1 MLKERVQFLCMLT
14 SLNLVN
20 CLRMYVF
27 YRFQTEGSTFTEE
40 KPNWREG
47 PGNFL
52 DMWQDWA
59 EGTHFFYFVELLTN
73 KEHIDYD
80 DGGVEDDNDEEAD
93 KGEDALVLACR
104 ETDKYPLLPP
114 INSNT
119 PLDVLK
125 RILRVYVREVRSKSR
140 ETRLCA
146 ID

>member
-1 MLKERVQFLCMLT
+1 MLT
-14 SLNLVN
+14 LLNLVN

-27 YRFQTEGSTFTEE
+27 YRFETKGSTFTEE
-40 KPNWREG
+40 KPNWKEG

-52 DMWQDWA
+52 DMWQDWV
-59 EGTHFFYFVELLTN
+59 EGTHFFYFVELLTK

-93 KGEDALVLACR
+93 KGEDTLVLACCK
-104 ETDKYPLLPP
+104 TDKYPLLPP

-119 PLDVLK
+119 LLDVLK
-125 RILRVYVREVRSKSR
+125 RILRVYVQEVRSKAW
-140 ETRLCA
+140 EIRLCA